1 MVLTEDTEVMLTVTD
16 DSGATSNTTVQLDID
31 IGPNIQNLAVFSDD
45 KGNVKLT
52 WSWTGETVAFNIF
65 RNDNLVGT
73 TEAMTFED
81 LPPLSGRNTYV
92 VQPVNEER
100 VFINGADE
108 TSVLLEAF
116 AIEEPGPETGLGF
129 GLGALMLVGLL
140 LAQFL
145 GGRKGGEA

>member
-1 MVLTEDTEVMLTVTD
+1 MLTVID
-16 DSGATSNTTVQLDID
+16 DSGAASNTTVQLSVE

-45 KGNVKLT
+45 RGNVKLT
-52 WSWTGETVAFNIF
+52 WTWTGDAVAFNVF

-73 TEAMTFED
+73 TEATTYDD
-81 LPPLSGRNTYV
+81 LPPLSGRNNYL

-108 TSVLLEAF
+108 VSVLLDAF
-116 AIEEPGPETGLGF
+116 AVEEPGPETGLGF

-140 LAQFL
+140 LAQFM